1 MKNIESSSTEVAG
14 LRIEVVRK
22 AIKHLHIAVYPPDG
36 RVRVAVPLW
45 VKDEAIRLAVL
56 ERLAWIRRHQEKFA
70 DQPRQSER
78 EMVNGETHWFQGRK
92 YRLEVREASGREV
105 VVLKGLATMVLSV
118 HPGLD
123 AVHRLEILDH
133 WYRKQLKLA
142 ITPLIA
148 KWEPVLGVKATL
160 WGVRKMRTRWGSC
173 NPVAKRLWFNLEL
186 TKKSSEC
193 LEYVVVHELV
203 HLLER
208 HHNVRF
214 KDFMNHFLP
223 QWPRI
228 RDELNASLLG
238 HEPWEL

>member
-1 MKNIESSSTEVAG
+1 MKSIESSFIEVAG
-14 LRIEVVRK
+14 IKVEVVRK
-22 AIKHLHIAVYPPDG
+22 AIKHLHIAVYPPHG
-36 RVRVAVPLW
+36 RVRLAAPIW
-45 VKDEAIRLAVL
+45 VKNEAIRLAIL
-56 ERLAWIRRHQEKFA
+56 ERLAWIKRHQEKFA

-92 YRLEVREASGREV
+92 YRLDVRDVSGREAV
-105 VVLKGLATMVLSV
+105 ILTGLATIGLAV
-118 HPGLD
+118 HPGSN
-123 AVHRLEILDH
+123 AERRLEVLDR

-142 ITPLIA
+142 LVPILA
-148 KWEPVLGVKATL
+148 KWEQILGVKATS

-186 TKKSSEC
+186 AKKSSEC

-228 RDELNASLLG
+228 RDELNASPLG